1 MRRYLLNFATIISLT
16 HAYPSGSYCA
26 RDGDTKIEIHVKST
40 TNLDAR
46 VGDAECK
53 NVEYVFT
60 SKDNVSI
67 SKQCL
72 NLHDDLSYISSTN
85 RFYFKDVELRQEI
98 CHTTPHAKDKLFEP
112 SNDVPIRLP
121 SLNIERHSVA
131 TAGCSHAGD
140 FASQF
145 HIAFSN
151 LVSASCVFSGQ
162 PYETFS

>member
-1 MRRYLLNFATIISLT
+1 MSTFKTRNAQNKSTPSIFWFWNFWRASKKKIFSNFHFLSKMRRYLLNFATIISLT

-60 SKDNVSI
+60 SKDNFSI

-85 RFYFKDVELRQEI
+85 RWFSIGWAFCFLVFPNGSYQVHQIRRSGTDSSVLLNLLSIREL
-98 CHTTPHAKDKLFEP
+98 
-112 SNDVPIRLP
+112 
-121 SLNIERHSVA
+121 
-131 TAGCSHAGD
+131 
-140 FASQF
+140 
-145 HIAFSN
+145 
-151 LVSASCVFSGQ
+151 
-162 PYETFS
+162 